1 MKLEDL
7 RNLTDEQLQN
17 EIDESRKELFV
28 IRRDMAVRK
37 FKNHQRMPV
46 VKKDIARIMTIL
58 RERELAREYAGVEL
72 APETNSVATSAA
84 KEAPRTGRGL
94 LGRLGGRRK

>member
-7 RNLTDEQLQN
+7 RSMTDEQLRH
-17 EIDESRKELFV
+17 EMDESRKELFV

-46 VKKDIARIMTIL
+46 VKKDIARIMTVL
-58 RERELAREYAGVEL
+58 RERELVRQYTGEEI
-72 APETNSVATSAA
+72 APETQSLAA
-84 KEAPRTGRGL
+84 STTKETPRRGLFGRIGRG
-94 LGRLGGRRK
+94 RK